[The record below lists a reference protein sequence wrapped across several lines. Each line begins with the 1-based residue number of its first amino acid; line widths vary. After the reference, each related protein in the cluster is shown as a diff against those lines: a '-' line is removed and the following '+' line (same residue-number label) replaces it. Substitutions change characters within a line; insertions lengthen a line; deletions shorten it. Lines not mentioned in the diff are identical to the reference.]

1 MDQCTGSRAADF
13 TKEEKKYY
21 GKNIIIQY
29 IIQATQT
36 LQTKQSV
43 VWTHG
48 CFKLEVRLEET
59 QYFLGVKQKKKEIVR
74 LNITTLLRDEKIWCI
89 IIDYNRAALFH

>member
-21 GKNIIIQY
+21 GKKNEGKH

-36 LQTKQSV
+36 LQTKQSA

-74 LNITTLLRDEKIWCI
+74 LNITTLLRDEKSWCI
-89 IIDYNRAALFH
+89 IIDYNRAALFY